1 MDGLSFERYLEIAT
15 CFVDKK
21 VVVIT
26 DNDGDYAGNVQSK
39 YSSYQQFQNIKISS
53 DLDKDNRTFEI
64 CIYNSNQDLLDS
76 SGLTKSKDLLG
87 YMLREKA
94 EFALRLLEQM
104 ETDNISEEFIIPDY
118 IKEAIEW
125 IIKD

>member
-1 MDGLSFERYLEIAT
+1 MIWVYN
-15 CFVDKK
+15 C
-21 VVVIT
+21 
-26 DNDGDYAGNVQSK
+26 N
-39 YSSYQQFQNIKISS
+39 S
-53 DLDKDNRTFEI
+53 DLLE
-64 CIYNSNQDLLDS
+64 S
-76 SGLTKSKDLLG
+76 SGLTKSNDLLE

-104 ETDNISEEFIIPDY
+104 ETDNIREKFIIPNY

>member
-1 MDGLSFERYLEIAT
+1 
-15 CFVDKK
+15 
-21 VVVIT
+21 
-26 DNDGDYAGNVQSK
+26 DNDGDYESKVQSK
-39 YSSYQQFQNIKISS
+39 YSSYQQFQNIKVSS
-53 DLDKDNRTFEI
+53 DLDNDNRTFEI
-64 CIYNSNQDLLDS
+64 CIYNCNSDLLES
-76 SGLTKSKDLLG
+76 SGLTKSNDLLE

-104 ETDNISEEFIIPDY
+104 ETDNIREKFIIPNY